1 MKLAFDQSGWEDFQ
15 WWADHD
21 RATSK
26 RVTKLIEAILREPGG
41 WNWNARATQGIR
53 SRGLVK
59 ANNPGTQNCLC
70 DSRGSDHCSVQPQ
83 PLLDNFG
90 ADLPGDFLSNA
101 DVCNRVLGVVHLG
114 LGSSL

>member
-1 MKLAFDQSGWEDFQ
+1 VKLAFDQSGWEDFQ

-53 SRGLVK
+53 S
-59 ANNPGTQNCLC
+59 
-70 DSRGSDHCSVQPQ
+70 
-83 PLLDNFG
+83 
-90 ADLPGDFLSNA
+90 
-101 DVCNRVLGVVHLG
+101 
-114 LGSSL
+114 